1 MTELTEPVLE
11 LSGLHH
17 TFFPGTP
24 SEQVALQ
31 GVDLSVQTGSFVVVV
46 GINGSGK
53 STLLNAIA
61 GTVSLDQGIVRFS
74 GRDVTRWP
82 EHRRAAFI
90 GRVFQ
95 NPFSGTAPHL
105 TIAENL
111 AIASGRGGR
120 RGIFH
125 WGLGAARRAALAAQ
139 LEAMNLGLA
148 DRLDTPTGVLS
159 GGERQAL
166 TLLMAT
172 IVRPALLLLDEHTA
186 ALDPRSAEQVVR
198 LTEQTVQRDRLTT
211 LMVTHSMHQAVRLGD
226 RLLVMHRGRIVEDFA
241 GARKR
246 RLRVEDL
253 LGQFDRLRNTDL
265 VDESA
270 AEMLRRSYV

>member
-1 MTELTEPVLE
+1 MNGPVLE
-11 LSGLHH
+11 LADLYH

-31 GVDLSVQTGSFVVVV
+31 GVDLTVEAGSFVVVI

-53 STLLNAIA
+53 STLLNGIA
-61 GTVSLDQGIVRFS
+61 GAVQLDRGVIRFA

-82 EHRRAAFI
+82 EFRRAAFI

-105 TIAENL
+105 TVAENL
-111 AIASGRGGR
+111 AIASQRGRR
-120 RGIFH
+120 RGIVH
-125 WGLGAARRAALAAQ
+125 WGLGGARRARLA
-139 LEAMNLGLA
+139 EKVGAMDLGLA
-148 DRLDTPTGVLS
+148 GRIDAPMGVLS
-159 GGERQAL
+159 G
-166 TLLMAT
+166 
-172 IVRPALLLLDEHTA
+172 EHTS

-198 LTEQTVQRDRLTT
+198 LTETIVKRDGLTT

-226 RLLVMHRGRIVEDFA
+226 RLLIMHRGRIVEDFS

-253 LGQFDRLRNTDL
+253 LDHFDRLRNTDL

-270 AEMLRRSYV
+270 AEMLRRAYV

>member
-1 MTELTEPVLE
+1 MSDPVLE
-11 LSGLHH
+11 LSGLYH
-17 TFFPGTP
+17 TFFAGTP

-31 GVDLSVQTGSFVVVV
+31 GVDLGVEPGSFVVVI

-53 STLLNAIA
+53 STLLNVIA
-61 GTVSLDQGIVRFS
+61 GSIIPDRGTVSFA
-74 GRDVTRWP
+74 GRDLTHWP

-105 TIAENL
+105 SVAENL
-111 AIASGRGGR
+111 AIASQRGRR
-120 RGIFH
+120 RGIMP
-125 WGLGAARRAALAAQ
+125 WDIGGARRARLTERLAA
-139 LEAMNLGLA
+139 MDLGLE

-159 GGERQAL
+159 GGQRQAL

-172 IVRPALLLLDEHTA
+172 IVRPELLLLDEHTA
-186 ALDPRSAEQVVR
+186 ALDPQSAEQVIR
-198 LTEQTVQRDRLTT
+198 LTEATVKRDGLTT
-211 LMVTHSMHQAVRLGD
+211 LMVTHSMYQAVRLGD
-226 RLLVMHRGRIVEDFA
+226 RLLLMHRGRIVEDFA

-253 LGQFDRLRNTDL
+253 LDHFDRLRNTDL